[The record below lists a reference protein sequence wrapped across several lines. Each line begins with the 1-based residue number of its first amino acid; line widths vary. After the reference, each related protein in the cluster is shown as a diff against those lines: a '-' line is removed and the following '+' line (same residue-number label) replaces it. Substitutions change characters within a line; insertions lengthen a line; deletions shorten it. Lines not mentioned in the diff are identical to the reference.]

1 MLVAEISTG
10 FRLLSI
16 AVTDLSKIDGGEDE
30 VRPAVEA
37 ESSSVE
43 DSRQLENSN
52 DEEAEGVP
60 GQYLVL
66 ITR

>member
-30 VRPAVEA
+30 MRPAVEA
-37 ESSSVE
+37 ESSNVE

-60 GQYLVL
+60 GQCLVL
-66 ITR
+66 ISR